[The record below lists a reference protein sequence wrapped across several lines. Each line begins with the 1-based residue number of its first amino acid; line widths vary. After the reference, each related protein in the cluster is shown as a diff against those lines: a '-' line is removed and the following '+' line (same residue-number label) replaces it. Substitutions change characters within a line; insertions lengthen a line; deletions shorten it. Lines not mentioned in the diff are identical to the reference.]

1 MNLFQLFKN
10 VSPFVKPY
18 KWLVFIT
25 LVLTLIGSLMAQVNA
40 IVLDWTV
47 DEVNGLI
54 TAGEK
59 WGQRAAHIIIL
70 ISSVLLGKEI
80 LSAGITFA
88 QNYFGERMRI
98 YVSRDLAQSVI
109 EKVLTFKMAFF
120 NSGDNATGK
129 LQARIDQGVSSLSRT
144 VQNFFI
150 DLLPLFTSALL
161 ALILMF
167 VANVYVGLVAL
178 AIVPIYFWITY
189 RQARR
194 LKGWRREMRSHLETK
209 SQGIKNIID
218 SINVIKS
225 FNREQIEAQKQ
236 LDIQN
241 QVTENQ
247 MKTRKVAFYY
257 NGVKSFVKQV
267 GTVLVIILTAYL
279 VLIDYPGMTIG
290 KIMYHVMLF
299 SNVIAPITQLQRIFD
314 DVNDALIYAEG
325 FFGILNSEEEVE
337 PSGSYRPEKIH
348 GKFEIKHVDFTYPN
362 GNQALFDVNMTIDP
376 GKITALV
383 GLSGA
388 GKSTIVN
395 LLDKFYEPQVGQIL
409 LDGVDLREY
418 DTQYLRENIGL
429 VLQKNH
435 IFDGTIE
442 ENILY
447 GNPKASHEDVVE
459 AAKKSH
465 LYDQVM
471 ELPKQFD
478 NNAADLSGGQQ
489 QRVAIARM
497 FLKNPPIIFLDEPTA
512 SLDAIAT
519 EQIKNSIDAI
529 KKDRTVIIISH
540 SISQIIDA
548 DYIYAL
554 QQGRV
559 EEDGDPDSI
568 YKKGGIYKD
577 IIDAS
582 ARSLNIEKIART
594 IEDKNY
600 PCRDAIDRVSTFLI
614 HFSNAFFS
622 TNPNIFYF
630 SRFYERHEN
639 RITSKHRNKKT
650 YQFLETNRYDYHRY
664 YYLFGAYHWNK
675 YVA

>member
-10 VSPFVKPY
+10 ISPFVKPY
-18 KWLVFIT
+18 KWLVAIT
-25 LVLTLIGSLMAQVNA
+25 LVLTLVGSLMAQVNA
-40 IVLDWTV
+40 IVLDRTV
-47 DEVNGLI
+47 DAINALI
-54 TAGEK
+54 GTDFTWA
-59 WGQRAAHIIIL
+59 QAARIMTII
-70 ISSVLLGKEI
+70 SVVLLGKEI
-80 LSAGITFA
+80 LSALITFA
-88 QNYFGERMRI
+88 QNYYGERMRI
-98 YVSRDLAQSVI
+98 FVSRDLSQSVI
-109 EKVLTFKMAFF
+109 EKVLTFRMAYF
-120 NSGDNATGK
+120 NTDENATGK
-129 LQARIDQGVSSLSRT
+129 VQARIDQGVSSLSRT

-167 VANVYVGLVAL
+167 AANVYVGLVAL
-178 AIVPIYFWITY
+178 GIVPVYFWITY

-194 LKGWRREMRSHLETK
+194 LKGWRREMRGHLETK

-225 FNREQIEAQKQ
+225 FNREKIEAQKQ

-257 NGVKSFVKQV
+257 NGLKGFVRQI

-279 VLIDYPGMTIG
+279 VLREYPGMTIG

-337 PSGSYRPEKIH
+337 ASGDYRPEKIH
-348 GKFEIKHVDFTYPN
+348 GRFELRDVNFTYPN
-362 GNQALFDVNMTIDP
+362 GNQALYDVNMTIEP

-395 LLDKFYEPQVGQIL
+395 LLDKFYEPQSGQIL

-418 DTQYLRENIGL
+418 DTKYLREHIGL

-442 ENILY
+442 ENIRY
-447 GNPKASHEDVVE
+447 GKPDATHEEVVE
-459 AAKKSH
+459 AAKKSY

-471 ELPKQFD
+471 ALPKQFD
-478 NNAADLSGGQQ
+478 NKATDLSGGQQ

-497 FLKNPPIIFLDEPTA
+497 FLKNPPVIFLDEPTA

-540 SISQIIDA
+540 SISQIIDSEMV
-548 DYIYAL
+548 YAL
-554 QQGRV
+554 RTGRV
-559 EEDGDPDSI
+559 EQSGHPDEA
-568 YKKGGIYKD
+568 YRKGGIYKD

-582 ARSLNIEKIART
+582 ARSLNIQKIART
-594 IEDKNY
+594 IGGKGDENQEDN
-600 PCRDAIDRVSTFLI
+600 
-614 HFSNAFFS
+614 
-622 TNPNIFYF
+622 
-630 SRFYERHEN
+630 
-639 RITSKHRNKKT
+639 
-650 YQFLETNRYDYHRY
+650 
-664 YYLFGAYHWNK
+664 G
-675 YVA
+675 

>member
-25 LVLTLIGSLMAQVNA
+25 LILTLIGSLMAQVNA

-59 WGQRAAHIIIL
+59 WGQRAAHIVIL

-80 LSAGITFA
+80 LSALITYA
-88 QNYFGERMRI
+88 QNYYGERMRI
-98 YVSRDLAQSVI
+98 FVSRDLAQSVI

-167 VANVYVGLVAL
+167 AANVYVGLVAL
-178 AIVPIYFWITY
+178 GIVPIYFWITY

-225 FNREQIEAQKQ
+225 FNREKIEGQKQ

-337 PSGSYRPEKIH
+337 PSGSYKPEKIH
-348 GKFEIKHVDFTYPN
+348 GKFELKNVDFTYPN
-362 GNQALFDVNMTIDP
+362 GNQALFDVNMTIEP
-376 GKITALV
+376 NKITALV

-395 LLDKFYEPQVGQIL
+395 LLDKFYEPQVGTIT
-409 LDGVDLREY
+409 LDGIDLREY
-418 DTQYLRENIGL
+418 DTKFLRENIGL

-447 GNPKASHEDVVE
+447 GNPNATHEEVVE
-459 AAKKSH
+459 AAKKSYI
-465 LYDQVM
+465 YDQIM
-471 ELPKQFD
+471 ELPKQFE
-478 NNAADLSGGQQ
+478 NKASDLSGGQQ
-489 QRVAIARM
+489 QRIAIARM

-519 EQIKNSIDAI
+519 EQIKNSLDAI

-540 SISQIIDA
+540 SISQIIDSEMV
-548 DYIYAL
+548 YAL
-554 QQGRV
+554 KTGHV
-559 EEDGDPDSI
+559 EESGDPDTI

-594 IEDKNY
+594 IDDGKN
-600 PCRDAIDRVSTFLI
+600 
-614 HFSNAFFS
+614 
-622 TNPNIFYF
+622 
-630 SRFYERHEN
+630 
-639 RITSKHRNKKT
+639 
-650 YQFLETNRYDYHRY
+650 
-664 YYLFGAYHWNK
+664 
-675 YVA
+675 